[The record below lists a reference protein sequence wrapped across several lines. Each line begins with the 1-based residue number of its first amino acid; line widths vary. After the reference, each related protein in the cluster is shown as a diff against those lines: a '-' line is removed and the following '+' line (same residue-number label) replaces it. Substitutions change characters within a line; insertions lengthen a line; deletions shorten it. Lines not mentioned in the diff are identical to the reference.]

1 MSDHAQV
8 QRCHF
13 GTLKFCNEIWLAI
26 FPYIGIAEL
35 ALRMALLSDRFDDLV
50 DAHLKKR
57 KWTLGRLQIR
67 RSANGDRRAEIV
79 NRSNG
84 TREPLPIAHEL
95 PLFNLVG
102 FNGISIKFI
111 DQNVMAFLHRIRR
124 LFQTG
129 DITLELYDDVLFNH
143 YDDRRLSLTQQPQ
156 KPLLSSVGIWYSS
169 CAITFHNY
177 ISRMLNYSLSWSDVT
192 QQIWPLL
199 APNISRLRLYS
210 GYYSI
215 GQLRSRISPTVLRNC
230 ANLRSIEASNFLLPA
245 YESFDNEAARAS
257 EAIAKW
263 LFTRRVDGRPH
274 VLRTQYPQKP
284 GSAVEMLI
292 EEFVVAFTPV
302 SYILVFPNRA
312 GDEPFVLENSQTR
325 ERLQRRRVNELLCL
339 MARSPIA
346 RDEKQWAE
354 WEREAVERNKKNVIN
369 ICVSD
374 EDVGFRLFSSG
385 EPCSIM

>member
-1 MSDHAQV
+1 
-8 QRCHF
+8 
-13 GTLKFCNEIWLAI
+13 
-26 FPYIGIAEL
+26 
-35 ALRMALLSDRFDDLV
+35 MALLSDRFDDLV

-84 TREPLPIAHEL
+84 TSEPLPIAHEL

-143 YDDRRLSLTQQPQ
+143 YDDRRLSLTQQPP

-169 CAITFHNY
+169 CAVTFHNY

-215 GQLRSRISPTVLRNC
+215 GQLRSRRFRP
-230 ANLRSIEASNFLLPA
+230 P
-245 YESFDNEAARAS
+245 FDNEAARAS